1 MIPVVRAMR
10 PARAFRRP
18 RRGGDAARGF
28 TLIEILLALLLI
40 GLLMA
45 ALLLNFTGLIDA
57 RSLDEGS
64 MKFEGM
70 LRLARADA
78 ANQGKRIRL
87 TLNADDGTYRV
98 EWEGD
103 PLGKPGEYEEYK
115 SASWTAYLPTDMVR
129 IVRIGPPVTGD
140 ASGEPPPSSQSI
152 TFEPDGSCESM
163 QIELAPAR
171 NDDGRRAIIDVEG
184 VTGSIHRTIL
194 TPSEA
199 QGAS

>member
-1 MIPVVRAMR
+1 
-10 PARAFRRP
+10 
-18 RRGGDAARGF
+18 
-28 TLIEILLALLLI
+28 
-40 GLLMA
+40 MA
-45 ALLLNFTGLIDA
+45 ALLLNFTGLIES
-57 RSLDEGS
+57 RLLDEGA

-78 ANQGKRIRL
+78 ANQGKRIRI
-87 TLNADDGTYRV
+87 TVNTDDGTYRV

-115 SASWTAYLPTDMVR
+115 SATWTAYLPTDMVH
-129 IVRIGPPVTGD
+129 IVRIGPPVTGGAPPD
-140 ASGEPPPSSQSI
+140 AVPPSSGSI

-184 VTGSIHRTIL
+184 VTGSIHRTLL